1 MMFHAQGPLR
11 NHCTLLAVLCGK
23 SGDQKLPLS
32 DDKPRYPLPEL
43 ASTGRLEV
51 CFKSLGYKSA
61 FLVMG
66 FLSFS

>member
-23 SGDQKLPLS
+23 SGEQKLPLS

-43 ASTGRLEV
+43 ESTGRLEV
-51 CFKSLGYKSA
+51 CFKIFGL
-61 FLVMG
+61 
-66 FLSFS
+66 

>member
-23 SGDQKLPLS
+23 SGEQKLPLS

-43 ASTGRLEV
+43 ASTGRLDV
-51 CFKSLGYKSA
+51 CFEIFGL
-61 FLVMG
+61 
-66 FLSFS
+66 